1 LPKKVLIITYY
12 WPPSGGAGVQRWL
25 KFSKYLPEFG
35 WDPIIYTPENPYFGI
50 KDESLLKDLPA
61 DIEVVKR
68 KIFEPYRLYERLIGE
83 KGGTVNQGF
92 IDKEKYKTSIASRI
106 SLWIRGNL
114 FIPDPRRFWIRPSV
128 RYLRNYLKKHPVDAI
143 ITSGPPHSMH
153 LIGRR
158 IRKKMHIPW
167 IADFRDP
174 WTEIDFYHKLNITKL
189 ADRIH
194 KSLEGKVLKEADMVL
209 TVNWQMKDAFQNMG
223 AKKLE
228 VVTNGFDE
236 DDFPAQQQKESP
248 RFTVFH
254 LGSMNSDRNINNFWK
269 SLKELSERN
278 AELNSKLRI
287 VLIGKTDPSVIESI
301 QKYELTGKLEHY
313 DYMPHA
319 RALSMAGEASLFYLP
334 LNQTHNVKGITPGK
348 LYEYLALRKP
358 ILCIGHKDG
367 DAAKILDKT
376 GAGKNVQPGD
386 EEGMKNF
393 ITAVFEGY
401 YSVEDAGI
409 EEFSR
414 KELSKRLAG
423 LLTDLQDS
431 INRKY

>member
-1 LPKKVLIITYY
+1 MPKKVLIITYY

-25 KFSKYLPEFG
+25 KFAKYLPEFG
-35 WDPIIYTPENPYFGI
+35 WEPVIYTPENPYFAI
-50 KDESLLKDLPA
+50 KDESLIKDLPPN
-61 DIEVVKR
+61 IKVIKR
-68 KIFEPYRLYERLIGE
+68 KIFEPYRFYERLVGE
-83 KGGTVNQGF
+83 KGGSVNQGF
-92 IDKEKYKTSIASRI
+92 IDKEKHKTSIASRF

-128 RYLRNYLKKHPVDAI
+128 RYLKNYLKKHPVDAI

-153 LIGRR
+153 LIGKG
-158 IRKKMHIPW
+158 IRKKLHVPW

-174 WTEIDFYHKLNITKL
+174 WTQIDFYHKLNISKF
-189 ADRIH
+189 ADQIH
-194 KSLEGKVLKEADMVL
+194 RRLERSVLNQSDTVL
-209 TVNWQMKDAFQNMG
+209 TVNWEMKNEFQRIG
-223 AKKLE
+223 GQKIE
-228 VVTNGFDE
+228 VLTNGFDE
-236 DDFPAQQQKESP
+236 DDFPAKKQKEAQD
-248 RFTVFH
+248 FTVFH
-254 LGSMNSDRNINNFWK
+254 LGSMNSDRNIDSFWK

-278 AELNSKLRI
+278 IELKSKLRI

-301 QKYELTGKLEHY
+301 QKYDLIEKLEHY

-319 RALSMAGEASLFYLP
+319 RALSMAEEASFFYLP

-367 DAAKILDKT
+367 DAAKILEKT
-376 GAGKNVQPGD
+376 GAGENVQPGD

-393 ITAVFEGY
+393 INAVFEGT
-401 YSVEDAGI
+401 YSIEEAAI

-423 LLTDLQDS
+423 ILTDLHNS
-431 INRKY
+431 ISRK